1 MRAVTAARYVLPL
14 REGGSLPGLIED
26 SDGALWVTKF
36 RAAGQGLGALVAE
49 VIAGTLATTAG
60 LPVPELVRLA
70 IPKGFGLTDG
80 DPEIHDLLVASE
92 GDNLGLHFLTAAL
105 GFDPAAREPVDAT
118 LAAKIIAFDV
128 LVSNVDRTVRNP
140 NLLWCGGKLWLIDH
154 GAALYW
160 HHAWDG
166 GIGNPRAALPRL
178 HDHALWPFAG
188 DLTAAA
194 EQIAAALSDA
204 TLEAA
209 VAEVPTG
216 WIDDARRPQYV
227 ARLAAR
233 RDVLAEALHG

>member
-26 SDGALWVTKF
+26 DAGALWVTKF

-49 VIAGTLATTAG
+49 VIAGTLAQTAG
-60 LPVPELVRLA
+60 LPVPELVRLV
-70 IPKGFGLTDG
+70 IPNGFGLTDG

-92 GDNLGLHFLTAAL
+92 GDNLGLHFLSAAI
-105 GFDPAAREPVDAT
+105 GFDPAARESVDPAF
-118 LAAKIIAFDV
+118 AAKVVAFDV

-140 NLLWCGGKLWLIDH
+140 NLVWCGGQLWLIDH

-166 GIGNPRAALPRL
+166 GIGNPGAALPRL
-178 HDHALWPFAG
+178 HDHALWPFVG
-188 DLTAAA
+188 DLAAA
-194 EQIAAALSDA
+194 ARELVAALPDRA
-204 TLEAA
+204 IEAA
-209 VAEVPTG
+209 LAEVPTG

-233 RDVLAEALHG
+233 RDALTEAIGG